1 MVESRRNS
9 WEDWVRRNH
18 VESRIILICALSMLF
33 WVTDWSFHFASSSKF
48 DGMGTAAVITSVQL
62 PATWFVKEAYNTWK
76 EIVK

>member
-18 VESRIILICALSMLF
+18 VESRIILAFALWMLI
-33 WVTDWSFHFASSSKF
+33 WVTEWSFSFSKSSTF

-76 EIVK
+76 EITK